1 MILKAEFPV
10 KIRDIPKIEKN
21 NFIDIIVFGYEN
33 NEKHPIYVS
42 KKCCEEKHVDLLLI
56 GEDGKKHYILIKDF
70 NIFMYDHSLH
80 CGRKHFCCCC
90 LQAFSTGNIK
100 TSY

>member
-21 NFIDIIVFGYEN
+21 NFIDIIIFGYEN

-56 GEDGKKHYILIKDF
+56 GEDEKKH
-70 NIFMYDHSLH
+70 
-80 CGRKHFCCCC
+80 
-90 LQAFSTGNIK
+90 
-100 TSY
+100 